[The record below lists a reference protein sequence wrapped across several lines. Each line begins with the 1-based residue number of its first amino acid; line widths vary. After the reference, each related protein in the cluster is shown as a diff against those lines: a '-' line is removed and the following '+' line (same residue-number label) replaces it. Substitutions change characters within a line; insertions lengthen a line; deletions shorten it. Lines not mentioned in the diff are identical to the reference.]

1 MAKNN
6 GFPDGVDGIEMAIK
20 IGNTPPLDFDDGTT
34 KTEYKDNSVI
44 INPGPE
50 GIGKYLYMYTR
61 YFRNG
66 NPKVYGP
73 EGQLHATI
81 VLMDGIYTKKP
92 KEQKQQENVFAMKQ
106 YWMDKNHPNIAKYAV
121 ELDKAATKGEGIVI
135 DISWDDVEQL
145 NIQPVTDRILVAQH
159 KKEWILNSL
168 YNMHIYFANIPPSE
182 GLKEDDN
189 IFLNYKINRWLERLG
204 TNFSAFFFLDD
215 MEICKQLYLSE
226 FTTQDVEKFTN
237 DEGMTYIKVGMQK
250 EQVEILFNKLFN
262 GGIALADYCYRT
274 GVKPDDYITKGIS
287 YLMNSFGFDETVT
300 SFTVEDVLAYWET
313 IKD

>member
-1 MAKNN
+1 
-6 GFPDGVDGIEMAIK
+6 
-20 IGNTPPLDFDDGTT
+20 
-34 KTEYKDNSVI
+34 
-44 INPGPE
+44 
-50 GIGKYLYMYTR
+50 
-61 YFRNG
+61 
-66 NPKVYGP
+66 
-73 EGQLHATI
+73 
-81 VLMDGIYTKKP
+81 
-92 KEQKQQENVFAMKQ
+92 
-106 YWMDKNHPNIAKYAV
+106 
-121 ELDKAATKGEGIVI
+121 
-135 DISWDDVEQL
+135 
-145 NIQPVTDRILVAQH
+145 
-159 KKEWILNSL
+159 
-168 YNMHIYFANIPPSE
+168 MHIYFANIPPSE

-262 GGIALADYCYRT
+262 GGIALADYCCRT
-274 GVKPDDYITKGIS
+274 GVKPDDYITKGIN